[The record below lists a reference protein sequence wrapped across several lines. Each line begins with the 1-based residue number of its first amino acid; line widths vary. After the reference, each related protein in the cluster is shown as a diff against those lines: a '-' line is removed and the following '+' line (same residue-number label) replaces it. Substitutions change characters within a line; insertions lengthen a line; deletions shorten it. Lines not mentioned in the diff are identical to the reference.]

1 MSSLLIQGAA
11 SLLDDMLEQ
20 AGGEHSPRA
29 RWPGGHAGGCWAC
42 LLQALV
48 MHSID
53 KEAAVAKQRAA
64 EKQRRQEVLRLHTAC
79 SSTSDIGPTFPAD
92 GATLARERCEAL
104 PQPGMS
110 ACQS

>member
-1 MSSLLIQGAA
+1 MSSLLILKGAA

-20 AGGEHSPRA
+20 AGGERGPRA

-64 EKQRRQEVLRLHTAC
+64 VKQRRQEVLHLQQHQRHRPGAPGRRSRCSHLHIGCDELAVTEC
-79 SSTSDIGPTFPAD
+79 S
-92 GATLARERCEAL
+92 
-104 PQPGMS
+104 
-110 ACQS
+110 